1 MDGGDIC
8 LICTDPII
16 DNNDIENNTPYVQ
29 CKQCKNKFHD
39 YCISTLFYYNKKNN
53 IETTCPTCR
62 RTFSDVSESDD
73 DDDVSPYNNDPLL
86 QHYMSRVVESPESS
100 DWKKKCLYNFIGT
113 FIIIGGIIFIF
124 IVDDNESSNIK
135 Q

>member
-62 RTFSDVSESDD
+62 RTFSDVSDESDD
-73 DDDVSPYNNDPLL
+73 DDVASPDNNDPLL
-86 QHYMSRVVESPESS
+86 QHYMIRVVESHESS

-113 FIIIGGIIFIF
+113 FIIIGGILFILIMIYLF
-124 IVDDNESSNIK
+124 LFVI
-135 Q
+135 